1 MKKDS
6 GRFWLPDWVVD
17 GSLASM
23 GSEVK
28 TLLALVRFANRD
40 GLAWPSVKTIS
51 ECAGVDE
58 RTVRRHLRLLQGR
71 NGHPAL
77 ISKASAGRGGRGVS
91 TKYRLLFRSW
101 MAFKGTPSRIQTRT
115 PVSGF
120 SCGESVD
127 NSDQAPKNPD
137 RSGQKPGQTESERG
151 TELSGEGSEKE
162 VLKVYGLEELREI
175 GNGNDNGASKGGMT
189 ARDADHRRRQML
201 TDLAEHQATEKAL
214 ATA

>member
-17 GSLASM
+17 GSLAAM

-28 TLLALVRFANRD
+28 TLLALVRFANSD

-58 RTVRRHLRLLQGR
+58 RTVRRHLRLLQGGSGR
-71 NGHPAL
+71 PAL
-77 ISKASAGRGGRGVS
+77 ISKVSAGRGGRGVS

-101 MAFKGTPSRIQTRT
+101 MAFKGASHRIQTRT

-120 SCGESVD
+120 SCGEGVD
-127 NSDQAPKNPD
+127 NSDKAAENPD
-137 RSGQKPGQTESERG
+137 RSGRKPGQTESERG

-162 VLKVYGLEELREI
+162 VLKVYGLEELQNI
-175 GNGNDNGASKGGMT
+175 GNGHNGALKGAMT
-189 ARDADHRRRQML
+189 EQDADHRRRQML
-201 TDLAEHQATEKAL
+201 RDLADHQAREKVL